1 MCMWVR
7 AMDLYSK
14 VFRTVEP
21 KRERYV
27 KHIHTTDP
35 LIHHILCY
43 CRLKTA
49 RAELD
54 KMMAELKEKEE
65 ALEVV
70 ETKVRRYQNRRI
82 RCNFLGCFT
91 TVWLSNVAVKIII
104 LSSKAFMYIV
114 VT

>member
-27 KHIHTTDP
+27 KHTP

-70 ETKVRRYQNRRI
+70 ETKVRDQNRKI
-82 RCNFLGCFT
+82 RFKFFGCFT
-91 TVWLSNVAVKIII
+91 IVWLANVAIK
-104 LSSKAFMYIV
+104 LL
-114 VT
+114 TRLTL

>member
-21 KRERYV
+21 KRERYAAL
-27 KHIHTTDP
+27 IP
-35 LIHHILCY
+35 LIHHVLCY

-49 RAELD
+49 RSELV

-70 ETKVRRYQNRRI
+70 ETKVI
-82 RCNFLGCFT
+82 LEEFGVHFL
-91 TVWLSNVAVKIII
+91 
-104 LSSKAFMYIV
+104 
-114 VT
+114 VTLRPFDL